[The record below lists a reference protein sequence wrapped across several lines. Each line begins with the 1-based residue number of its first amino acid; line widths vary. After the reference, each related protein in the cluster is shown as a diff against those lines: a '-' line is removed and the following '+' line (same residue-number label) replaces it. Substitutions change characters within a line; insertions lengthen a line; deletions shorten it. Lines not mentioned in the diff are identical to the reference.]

1 MKRWCAGILTGM
13 TLLTAAGCA
22 PSAREPEG
30 LALAR
35 VLGVDGRG
43 PVTLSAVCERDE
55 EGGEPLRGSA
65 SGADFQSARSSLPWT
80 GEKELALTSL
90 SYLIIDRDADVRA
103 VTAAVLADQEL
114 SPGASVWLT
123 EDAGAM
129 LEQCEDPVGRLAVL
143 EERGIE
149 APTAAQ
155 TLAQI
160 ETDGGV
166 PLPLLLWDGETLEAA
181 GAVRWEG

>member
-1 MKRWCAGILTGM
+1 M

-22 PSAREPEG
+22 PNAREPDG

-43 PVTLSAVCERDE
+43 PVTLSAVCEQDE

-65 SGADFQSARSSLPWT
+65 TGSDFQAARSALPWT
-80 GEKELALTSL
+80 GERELALTSL
-90 SYLIIDRDADVRA
+90 SYLIIDRDADVKA

-114 SPGASVWLT
+114 SPGASVWLA
-123 EDAGAM
+123 EDVGTL
-129 LEQCEDPVGRLAVL
+129 LEECADPVGRLAVL

-155 TLAQI
+155 ALAKV
-160 ETDGGV
+160 ETDGSV
-166 PLPLLLWDGETLEAA
+166 PLPLLLWDGETLETA